1 MEDEPDAVKTMLPW
15 EVKQT
20 GETPNYKDDKLRY
33 YHSTKNWREIISI
46 PYMAEDKQLKK
57 M

>member
-1 MEDEPDAVKTMLPW
+1 MLSRQCFLG
-15 EVKQT
+15 KSNKL